1 MKSFFASVSSQYLN
15 DFISNFGF
23 NFYNDEKLKELE
35 TISSDFELN
44 YETLIS
50 SNNSYV
56 NEIVIKNIFDNIS
69 NNDVNAIDDGLNA
82 MIANYNKWL
91 SKIKIA
97 LISNCGFVNYNVVEN
112 HELKE
117 LIAELE
123 KLNFSIE

>member
-1 MKSFFASVSSQYLN
+1 M
-15 DFISNFGF
+15 
-23 NFYNDEKLKELE
+23 KELE

>member
-1 MKSFFASVSSQYLN
+1 
-15 DFISNFGF
+15 
-23 NFYNDEKLKELE
+23 
-35 TISSDFELN
+35 
-44 YETLIS
+44 
-50 SNNSYV
+50 
-56 NEIVIKNIFDNIS
+56 
-69 NNDVNAIDDGLNA
+69 